1 MSSSVSF
8 VEPETKT
15 DWRNAKILQPQDVYI
30 IEYPQAEQFTDAQ
43 MAVYWLPDEV
53 KVEKDVQDLMVN
65 MSESERHGVITVLK
79 LFVQYECILGTEIW
93 GGLISRMFQRPEIQS
108 MSAMF
113 SSMELC
119 VHARFYNKINEVM
132 NLNTKEFYLSYL
144 DDPNLVDRID
154 FIESN
159 INEDDLPL
167 TLATFCFLEGC
178 VLYSS
183 FAYLKSFQGLGKNKL
198 MATVRGISM
207 SIRDE
212 GIHQK
217 ASAWLF
223 RTVLAESGVDPESYR
238 ERIELV
244 ASQVFEHESHIVDMI
259 FEKGEIEGID
269 SHNMK
274 QFIKHRINLCLED
287 LGLQPLF
294 EDDDNDIAEYFYDAT
309 SSIMFHDFF
318 AGMGNSYQRD
328 YSEAG
333 FTW

>member
-1 MSSSVSF
+1 MNPPASLTAPS
-8 VEPETKT
+8 EK
-15 DWRNAKILQPQDVYI
+15 DWRTAKILEPQEAYI
-30 IEYPQAEQFTDAQ
+30 IDYPQAEEFTDAQ

-53 KVEKDVQDLMVN
+53 NVEKDVQDLMVN
-65 MSESERHGVITVLK
+65 MTESERHGVITVLK
-79 LFVQYECILGTEIW
+79 LFVQYECILGTEVW
-93 GGLISRMFQRPEIQS
+93 GGLISKAFQRPEIQS
-108 MSAMF
+108 MSSMF

-132 NLNTKEFYLSYL
+132 NLNTEEFYLSYL
-144 DDPNLVDRID
+144 DDPLLVDRIN
-154 FIESN
+154 FIENS
-159 INEDDLPL
+159 INEDDIPL
-167 TLATFCFLEGC
+167 TLAAFCFLEGC

-223 RTVLAESGVDPESYR
+223 RTVIAESGVGPEVYTSAIH
-238 ERIELV
+238 EI
-244 ASQVFEHESHIVDMI
+244 ASQVYDHESRIVDMI

-274 QFIKHRINLCLED
+274 QFIKHRINVCLED
-287 LGLQPLF
+287 LGLEPIF
-294 EDDDNDIAEYFYDAT
+294 EDDKNNIAEYFYDAT
-309 SSIMFHDFF
+309 TSIMFHDFF

-333 FTW
+333 FVW